1 MRRGATLRAELD
13 YILEIFPMVKRKGI
27 DRYRS

>member
-1 MRRGATLRAELD
+1 MGRGATLRAELD
-13 YILEIFPMVKRKGI
+13 YILETFSIVKRKDI